1 MPFWYLIRKFKAGTM
16 TKTDKEEQ
24 AIVWEEQMTKG
35 HKIMLQMTSKGNRTD
50 DEIQSQTFFFLNNRG
65 HC

>member
-1 MPFWYLIRKFKAGTM
+1 MPFRYLIQTFEAGTM

-35 HKIMLQMTSKGNRTD
+35 HNIMLQMTSKGNRTD
-50 DEIQSQTFFFLNNRG
+50 DEIQPQTCF
-65 HC
+65 

>member
-1 MPFWYLIRKFKAGTM
+1 M

-50 DEIQSQTFFFLNNRG
+50 DEIQSQTFF
-65 HC
+65 